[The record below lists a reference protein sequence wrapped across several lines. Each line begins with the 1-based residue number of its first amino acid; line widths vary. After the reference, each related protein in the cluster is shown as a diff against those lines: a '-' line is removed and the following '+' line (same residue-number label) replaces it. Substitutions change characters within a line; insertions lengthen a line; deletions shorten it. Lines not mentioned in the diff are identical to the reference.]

1 MTRISYTLSP
11 TNEFIEFSN
20 LMMTKEATVIFIE
33 INFETSK
40 VIIKDIEE
48 GKPILEFSFLSI
60 DEAKKKA
67 RLEVINLGVDINQ
80 EVREKEFK

>member
-1 MTRISYTLSP
+1 MTRISYTSSP

-20 LMMTKEATVIFIE
+20 LMMTKEAVVIFIE

-40 VIIKDIEE
+40 VSIKDIEE
-48 GKPILEFSFLSI
+48 GKAILEFDFISV

-80 EVREKEFK
+80 EIREIK

>member
-1 MTRISYTLSP
+1 MTRISYTSSP
-11 TNEFIEFSN
+11 TNEFVEFSN
-20 LMMTKEATVIFIE
+20 LMMTKEAVVIFIE

-40 VIIKDIEE
+40 VSIKDIEE
-48 GKPILEFSFLSI
+48 GKPILEFNFSSV

-80 EVREKEFK
+80 EIREKGD